1 MLMKKQALTENSE
14 DLRGYISIYISFAA
28 VFMRS
33 KSGRRD
39 VLRIVALEHP
49 ASFW

>member
-1 MLMKKQALTENSE
+1 MLMKKQELAENSE
-14 DLRGYISIYISFAA
+14 DLRGYISIYILFAA

-39 VLRIVALEHP
+39 VLIVVVLERP
-49 ASFW
+49 ASF

>member
-1 MLMKKQALTENSE
+1 MLMKKQELAENSE
-14 DLRGYISIYISFAA
+14 DLRGYISIYISFAV

-33 KSGRRD
+33 RSGRQD